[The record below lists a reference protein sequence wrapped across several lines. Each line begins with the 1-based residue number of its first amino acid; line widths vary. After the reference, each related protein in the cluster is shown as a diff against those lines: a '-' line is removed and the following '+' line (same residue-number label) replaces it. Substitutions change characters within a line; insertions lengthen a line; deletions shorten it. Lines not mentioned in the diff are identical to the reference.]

1 VPAWRLSLDVAPVL
15 EPGETEDVVGDVF
28 VAAANAGLFVH
39 TLEGRRILFDVT
51 PAEAARR
58 CKRIPL
64 LPRRTYHVA
73 LVRVCLFCA
82 CVSFLF
88 SVSFS
93 NPASLFFPLPLPY
106 CAQVGFA
113 EGDGLVEAAWSTA
126 RCDARLG
133 FLVLEVTGEPRLR
146 DALCA
151 HYAMRFHHWCC
162 MRALQHISGA
172 DLWRGVSYDRWWLH
186 RRAAG

>member
-1 VPAWRLSLDVAPVL
+1 VRWSAGAVPPLPPGVPSWRLSLDVAPVL

-39 TLEGRRILFDVT
+39 TLEGRRILFDVA

-73 LVRVCLFCA
+73 LVRRCAALCLL
-82 CVSFLF
+82 CVAVLC

-93 NPASLFFPLPLPY
+93 F
-106 CAQVGFA
+106 
-113 EGDGLVEAAWSTA
+113 
-126 RCDARLG
+126 
-133 FLVLEVTGEPRLR
+133 
-146 DALCA
+146 
-151 HYAMRFHHWCC
+151 
-162 MRALQHISGA
+162 
-172 DLWRGVSYDRWWLH
+172 
-186 RRAAG
+186 